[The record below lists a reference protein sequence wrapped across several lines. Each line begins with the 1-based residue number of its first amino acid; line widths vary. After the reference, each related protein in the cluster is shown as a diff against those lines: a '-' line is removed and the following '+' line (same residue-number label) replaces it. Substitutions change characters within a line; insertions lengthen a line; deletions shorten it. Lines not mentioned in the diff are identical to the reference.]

1 MKEKVRKIEIE
12 RTARNLEIL
21 RSAYID
27 GYHKAAYNE
36 ALGITGCPLFGYRD
50 GELLLKVRKLAR
62 TRFCKYS
69 NAVVTYDDG
78 STVIVKASKAFE
90 AVDAVF
96 SGPRSYEDFW
106 GKLARAL
113 ES

>member
-1 MKEKVRKIEIE
+1 MEKVRKIEIE

-27 GYHKAAYNE
+27 GYHRAAYND
-36 ALGITGCPLFGYRD
+36 ALGITGCPLFGCRD
-50 GELLLKVRKLAR
+50 GELLLRVRKLAR

-69 NAVVTYDDG
+69 NAIITYDDG
-78 STVIVKASKAFE
+78 STVIVKASKVFDAL
-90 AVDAVF
+90 DAVYDD
-96 SGPRSYEDFW
+96 PRSYEDFW